1 MIEAV
6 FLIVILVVPI
16 ALVLT
21 MLSLAASLVGL
32 VAENDLPVPPHV
44 AV

>member
-6 FLIVILVVPI
+6 LLVVVLVVPI

-21 MLSLAASLVGL
+21 VLSLAASLIGL
-32 VAENDLPVPPHV
+32 VAENDLPVPPRA